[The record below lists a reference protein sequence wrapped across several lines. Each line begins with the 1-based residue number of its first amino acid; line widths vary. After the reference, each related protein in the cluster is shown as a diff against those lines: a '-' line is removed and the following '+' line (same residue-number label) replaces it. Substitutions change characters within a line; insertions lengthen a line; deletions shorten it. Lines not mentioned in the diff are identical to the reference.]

1 MKNDFKPFQL
11 IYVSLIIALIFLMFS
26 ELLLFLFYPK
36 HYNRLSDI
44 LRIIEQD
51 SVLIWK
57 QKPNLDTEFQNKN
70 VKTNSLGFRN
80 KEITPKKKIRI
91 VSLGASPTFGWGV
104 EDEDTYPSVIEKEL
118 KNQKIEVESINA
130 GEIGYSSYQGLKLLD
145 KTVLSLNPDIIT
157 VSYVINDVDKYR
169 FFRSCMKRDSMLKP
183 LSNFTVSIYNFIDQ
197 TNLIRFINDIS
208 VKIKSNRA
216 KYYGN
221 CNINIYNENRRVSID
236 EYENNLNLF
245 ADTAQKN
252 NIKIIFIVMPV
263 NLPVKRALKDSE
275 KKYMQVSLEE
285 AKNEIQNKNY
295 KRAKRILD
303 RLLYIDEY
311 SPKVYYYL
319 GLIADME
326 HNSKL
331 SDEMFEKAK
340 NYEIFDCAAVSLKYN
355 DVMRKVAAERQIPL
369 CDSAKDFKE
378 YKGGYLFVNPKL
390 DSFHPNAAGH
400 DLIAKRLAEILIN
413 NYFGNISDNGSK

>member
-1 MKNDFKPFQL
+1 MKNDFKLFQL
-11 IYVSLIIALIFLMFS
+11 IYVSLIIALIFLMFF

-70 VKTNSLGFRN
+70 LKTNSLGFRN
-80 KEITPKKKIRI
+80 KEITPKKNIRI

-104 EDEDTYPSVIEKEL
+104 KYEDTYPYVIEKEL
-118 KNQKIEVESINA
+118 RNQNIEVESINA

-157 VSYVINDVDKYR
+157 VSYVINDIDKYR
-169 FFRSCMKRDSMLKP
+169 FFRSCLKRDSMLKP
-183 LSNFTVSIYNFIDQ
+183 LSNFTVSIYNVINQ
-197 TNLIRFINDIS
+197 TNLIRLINDIS
-208 VKIKSNRA
+208 VKLKSNRA

-221 CNINIYNENRRVSID
+221 CNIYNENRRVSID

-245 ADTAQKN
+245 ADIAQKN
-252 NIKIIFIVMPV
+252 NIKIVFIVMPV
-263 NLPVKRALKDSE
+263 NLPVKRALKDPE
-275 KKYMQVSLEE
+275 KKYMLVSLEE
-285 AKNEIQNKNY
+285 AENEIQNKNY

-303 RLLYIDEY
+303 RLLCIDKY

-319 GLIADME
+319 GIIADME

-331 SDEMFEKAK
+331 SNDMFEKAK
-340 NYEIFDCAAVSLKYN
+340 NYEIFDCASVSLKYN
-355 DVMRKVAAERQIPL
+355 DVMRKVAAERQISL

-378 YKGGYLFVNPKL
+378 YKDGYLFVDPEL

-400 DLIAKRLAEILIN
+400 ELIAKRLAEILIN
-413 NYFGNISDNGSK
+413 NYFGNFSNSGSK